1 MDNHIITI
9 LEKFEK
15 PAENSLKEKQC
26 LICLEPFDLESN
38 TFVQL
43 PCKCSS
49 PVYHTDCIV
58 KLLNSGDNKNFCPH
72 CKTNYENPV
81 KIKVAANQVAS
92 NQVVPYN
99 VPNIQLEPEINY
111 EQVKN
116 FTGILILHTLSN
128 SFMNVINVVITRSSP
143 GYDISVELQVLMV
156 FYFFKIFFNYVIF
169 VYSKNNIEKIEDSLL
184 CSYTFQIVLLGLSVY
199 ALTKLNNDNRLITL
213 IVINTIFSFGDFIYR
228 KILEN
233 RTINTVHATE

>member
-1 MDNHIITI
+1 MDNRIITI
-9 LEKFEK
+9 LQKFEK
-15 PAENSLKEKQC
+15 PDENSLKEKEC

-38 TFVQL
+38 SFVQL

-49 PVYHTDCIV
+49 SVYHTDCIV

-72 CKTNYENPV
+72 CKTNYENPL
-81 KIKVAANQVAS
+81 KIKVANNQVL
-92 NQVVPYN
+92 PYIVTN
-99 VPNIQLEPEINY
+99 TQLEPQINY

-116 FTGILILHTLSN
+116 FTGILILHTLLN

-143 GYDISVELQVLMV
+143 DYNSSLELQLLMI
-156 FYFFKIFFNYVIF
+156 FYFLKIFFNYVIF

-184 CSYTFQIVLLGLSVY
+184 YSYTFQIMLFGFSVY
-199 ALTKLNNDNRLITL
+199 TLTKINNDNRLITST
-213 IVINTIFSFGDFIYR
+213 VINAIFGFGDFIYR

-233 RTINTVHATE
+233 RTRNTVHVIE

>member
-15 PAENSLKEKQC
+15 PDENSLKEKQC

-81 KIKVAANQVAS
+81 KIKVTA

-99 VPNIQLEPEINY
+99 VPNIQFEPQINY

-128 SFMNVINVVITRSSP
+128 SFMNVINIVITRSSP
-143 GYDISVELQVLMV
+143 GYDISVELQVLMI

-184 CSYTFQIVLLGLSVY
+184 CSYTFQIVLLGLSIY

-213 IVINTIFSFGDFIYR
+213 IVINAIFSFGDFIYR

-233 RTINTVHATE
+233 RMTNIVHATE

>member
-9 LEKFEK
+9 LNKFEK
-15 PAENSLKEKQC
+15 PDENSLKEKEC

-38 TFVQL
+38 SFVQL

-49 PVYHTDCIV
+49 SVYHTDCIV

-72 CKTNYENPV
+72 CKTNYENPL
-81 KIKVAANQVAS
+81 KIKVANNQVL
-92 NQVVPYN
+92 PYIVTN
-99 VPNIQLEPEINY
+99 TQLEPQINY

-116 FTGILILHTLSN
+116 FTGILILHTLLN

-143 GYDISVELQVLMV
+143 DYNSSLELQLLMI
-156 FYFFKIFFNYVIF
+156 FYFLKIFFNYVIF

-184 CSYTFQIVLLGLSVY
+184 YSYTFQIMLFGFSVY
-199 ALTKLNNDNRLITL
+199 TLTKINNDNRLITST
-213 IVINTIFSFGDFIYR
+213 VINAIFGFGDFIYR

-233 RTINTVHATE
+233 RTRNTVHVIE